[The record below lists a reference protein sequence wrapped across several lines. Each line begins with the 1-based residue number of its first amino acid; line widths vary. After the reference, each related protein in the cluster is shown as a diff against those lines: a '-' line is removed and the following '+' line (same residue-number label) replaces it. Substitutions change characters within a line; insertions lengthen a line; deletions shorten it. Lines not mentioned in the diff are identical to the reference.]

1 MSAYEL
7 VLTMHILAAIVWI
20 GSGFF
25 LQVLAQRAQSTAN
38 DERLRGLLDDTA
50 ALGNK
55 VFVPASALTLV
66 FGLILVLVLD
76 SPWSFGQLWILI
88 GMAGAAATF
97 VTGIVVIEPGVRR
110 AGELIARDGGMSP
123 EARAAARRVLTL
135 ARVDYVVLLIVVA
148 DMVIKPTGDDVAV
161 LVVMALLLVAG
172 FAYVLSRARAIGEP
186 ADPVR
191 A

>member
-7 VLTMHILAAIVWI
+7 VLTLHILAAIVWI

-55 VFVPASALTLV
+55 LFVPASALTLV
-66 FGLILVLVLD
+66 FGLLLVLVLD

-88 GMAGAAATF
+88 GLAGAAATF
-97 VTGIVVIEPGVRR
+97 VTGIAMIEPGVRR

-123 EARAAARRVLTL
+123 AASAAARRVLTL

-161 LVVMALLLVAG
+161 LVVMALLLVVG
-172 FAYVLSRARAIGEP
+172 VAYAVTRARAVGETAP
-186 ADPVR
+186 AD